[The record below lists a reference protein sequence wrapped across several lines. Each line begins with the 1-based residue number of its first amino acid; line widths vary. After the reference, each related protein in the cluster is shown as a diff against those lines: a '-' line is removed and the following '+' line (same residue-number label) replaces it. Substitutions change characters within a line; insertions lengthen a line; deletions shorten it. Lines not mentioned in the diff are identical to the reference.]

1 MSDDMRDIMGPQM
14 GGGGVRLYPYARDLY
29 YHPSGVLSMTIQIY
43 DDVETQEYTFGFTT
57 NGNLKTFLDQIYE
70 GDIL

>member
-1 MSDDMRDIMGPQM
+1 MSDDIRDMLNEK
-14 GGGGVRLYPYARDLY
+14 GGGGVRLYPYAREVY
-29 YHPSGVLSMTIQIY
+29 YHPSGILSMTIQIY

-70 GDIL
+70 GNTL